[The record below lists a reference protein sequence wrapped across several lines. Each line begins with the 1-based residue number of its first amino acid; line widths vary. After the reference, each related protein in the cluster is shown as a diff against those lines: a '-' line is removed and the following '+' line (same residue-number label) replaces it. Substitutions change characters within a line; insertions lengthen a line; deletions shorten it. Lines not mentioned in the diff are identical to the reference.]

1 MKKIVTILV
10 AILIILFAGAF
21 YFLRQNQAP
30 EQRVLKNTLE
40 ISKEYI
46 SLRYQTDDV
55 LTNAKEYSDYDAWN
69 NDMTDIIKEWGELE
83 KESKNL
89 EKMAKEMAQEKLS
102 FNFTSQVMAYT
113 KDEISNVFDKA
124 PAGKKIAT
132 LAKYLGV
139 DAKRAQLIL
148 NQDQAQVTADAW
160 NQAGDTFQTLETS
173 ALVIKDGC
181 KVAGFAG
188 GIVLTGGAAG
198 LATAGTLTTTTVVVA
213 GVDLALEV
221 TEDGAQIAFGGKNK
235 VSSFVKDVRT
245 VTEPIANVLTITNIP
260 SNLGNAF
267 GKFDSVM
274 VGLEQFREAAQ
285 EGKVVGVD
293 LTNFEYQKPFQRI
306 RQAKYPGTVTVAEME
321 KAEVEDWL
329 KSLNKEYQPMTQEE
343 AKDFFSNLSEETK
356 QEKIVE
362 EKEVTKE
369 PIKEENDSNKTDIET
384 KSPKVEQP
392 EKTTKSIRM
401 VKGMAGTYSGSAT
414 LQHVEE
420 DVEADDSLAVTL
432 QLNES
437 GTGTANVYGF
447 DGDAYYA
454 GNTVGFSVTMKEKG
468 AAVKCVFKGKAT
480 RNGNQT
486 TISGDMPCS
495 MMGVTFASYSWS
507 AQK

>member
-1 MKKIVTILV
+1 MKKIITIIV
-10 AILIILFAGAF
+10 AILIILSVGVF
-21 YFLRQNQAP
+21 YFFNNQRLNQAP
-30 EQRVLKNTLE
+30 EQMVLKNTLD
-40 ISKEYI
+40 ISKQYI
-46 SLRYQTDDV
+46 SLRYQTDNV
-55 LTNAKEYSDYDAWN
+55 LTNAKEYADYDAWN
-69 NDMTDIIKEWGELE
+69 SEMTDIIKEWGELE
-83 KESKNL
+83 KDAATL
-89 EKMAKEMAQEKLS
+89 EKIASEMAEEKLT
-102 FNFTSQVMAYT
+102 FNFTSQVMAYS
-113 KDEISNVFDKA
+113 KEEISNVFDKA
-124 PAGKKIAT
+124 PAGKKIRT

-173 ALVIKDGC
+173 AVVIKDGC
-181 KVAGFAG
+181 KVAGFVG
-188 GIVLTGGAAG
+188 GVVLTGGAAG

-245 VTEPIANVLTITNIP
+245 VTEPIANILTITNIP

-329 KSLNKEYQPMTQEE
+329 KSLNKEYKPMTQEE
-343 AKDFFSNLSEETK
+343 AKDFLSNLSKETE

-362 EKEVTKE
+362 EKEITEKG
-369 PIKEENDSNKTDIET
+369 NDSSKAGGET
-384 KSPKVEQP
+384 KSPEVNQLPKA
-392 EKTTKSIRM
+392 TAGATKA
-401 VKGMAGTYSGSAT
+401 KGMAGPYSGSAM
-414 LQHVEE
+414 LQYVEE
-420 DVEADDSLAVTL
+420 DVEADDSLAVSL

-447 DGDAYYA
+447 AGDAYYA
-454 GNTVGFSVTMKEKG
+454 ANTVGFSVTMKEKG
-468 AAVKCVFKGKAT
+468 AVIKCVFKGKAS
-480 RNGNQT
+480 RNGSQT